1 MPKLTCDI
9 VTPEAKCFTDEA
21 FMVVVPGTEGQMGFL
36 YDHVP
41 LVSALA
47 DGVADAEDEG
57 GVDDADEDGPALAEG
72 SDVGAVDTKVIILA
86 DKAQERTA

>member
-1 MPKLTCDI
+1 
-9 VTPEAKCFTDEA
+9 
-21 FMVVVPGTEGQMGFL
+21 MGFL

-47 DGVADAEDEG
+47 DGVVRVQLDEAGSVKEFDVEG
-57 GVDDADEDGPALAEG
+57 GYVQVTG
-72 SDVGAVDTKVIILA
+72 TKVIILA

>member
-47 DGVADAEDEG
+47 DGVVRVQLDEAGSVKEVDVEG
-57 GVDDADEDGPALAEG
+57 GHVQVTG
-72 SDVGAVDTKVIILA
+72 TKVIILA